1 MKKIVTIGLIYTF
14 FLATIA
20 KGQDT
25 LNFNGGFESMDT
37 MTLVPPVDTVG
48 WLFDAGSGKG
58 FCKIIDTVTHSGSKA
73 AYVNVSVIS
82 NTYWDIQL
90 GNENIK
96 APHGQFYRA
105 SFWAESPTKSSVF
118 AMIGDYNYNTLS
130 SIQVTLTPKWTKYII
145 MCGNNGLAT
154 NQDSLRVVFQKFIV
168 GKYYFDDILFIQSN
182 VASLQVFNTGDSVL
196 VNTGFAM
203 SAVPAVFNSNSF
215 SVTVNGVVDPV
226 TSVTVSKS
234 SNKIIVLKLTNL
246 IKPGDKVFASHVGSK
261 LSYSNSTDLPSAT
274 LGAFADSV
282 ENYSNGS
289 LPNDEVIALKKPDQ
303 FLVYPNPA
311 KDIINLLG
319 IDLPKD
325 VYFIN
330 NAGQIIQSK
339 IKSVVISVSSLPQGF
354 YIVKIIDN
362 SGNSRYSSFIKK

>member
-1 MKKIVTIGLIYTF
+1 MKKIVTISLIYTF

-37 MTLVPPVDTVG
+37 MTLVPPVDTMG

-58 FCKIIDTVTHSGSKA
+58 FCKIMDTVTHSGSKA

-82 NTYWDIQL
+82 TNYWDIQL

-105 SFWAESPTKSSVF
+105 SFWAESPTKSSIF

-145 MCGNNGLAT
+145 MCGNDGLAT

-203 SAVPAVFNSNSF
+203 SAVPAVFNNNSF
-215 SVTVNGVVDPV
+215 SVTVNGVADPV
-226 TSVTVSKS
+226 TSVTLSKS
-234 SNKIIVLKLTNL
+234 SNRIIVLKLTNL
-246 IKPGDKVFASHVGSK
+246 IKPGDKVFASHVGGK
-261 LSYSNSTDLPSAT
+261 LSYSSSTGLPSTT

-282 ENYSNGS
+282 ENYSNGTIPS
-289 LPNDEVIALKKPDQ
+289 YIKAIEKPNQ

-339 IKSVVISVSSLPQGF
+339 IKSGVVSVSSLPQGF
-354 YIVKIIDN
+354 YIVKIVDN
-362 SGNSRYSSFIKK
+362 SGKSRYSSFIKK